1 MSGNEVIIDT
11 NIVSAAIDEEMPV
24 ITHLARVTAII
35 PRIILGYLYYGAYAP
50 TRVDDNLERIAS
62 LLEGYSVLSC
72 DEYTARQFGI
82 VRAALKMKGRPIP
95 ENDVWIAAL
104 AMQYNLPLITRDKHF
119 TEVDGLIIERW

>member
-35 PRIILGYLYYGAYAP
+35 PSIVLGELYYGAYASK
-50 TRVDDNLERIAS
+50 RVDDNLERIAS